1 MPEPRKLYIA
11 DWHYGHANILYFDNR
26 PFTTIF
32 EHDKELIRRWNAA
45 VNPCDTVYILGDMF
59 WCKATDAIAVLKQL
73 NGQKVLIKGNH
84 DRCHDNKFK
93 NCFVKICEYEEVQD
107 GEDNIVLCHY
117 PIPCF
122 KNHFYGW
129 RHFYGHV
136 HVSFE
141 ENLMQHNR
149 YLMEELYGHSCE
161 MYNVGA
167 MMPYMDFT
175 PRTKQEILTAAA
187 DYVKQK
193 RASYESEATPFE

>member
-1 MPEPRKLYIA
+1 MAEPRKLYIA
-11 DWHYGHANILYFDNR
+11 DWHYGHANILHFDNR
-26 PFTTIF
+26 PFKTIF

-73 NGQKVLIKGNH
+73 NGQKILIKGNH
-84 DRCHDNKFK
+84 DRCHDINFK
-93 NCFVKICEYEEVQD
+93 KCFVKICEYEEVQD

-193 RASYESEATPFE
+193 QTLYKSE

>member
-1 MPEPRKLYIA
+1 MAEPRKLYIA
-11 DWHYGHANILYFDNR
+11 DWHYGHANILHFDNR
-26 PFTTIF
+26 PFKTIF

-73 NGQKVLIKGNH
+73 NGQKILIKGNH
-84 DRCHDNKFK
+84 DRCHDISFK
-93 NCFVKICEYEEVQD
+93 KCFVKICEYEEVQD

-193 RASYESEATPFE
+193 QILYKSE